1 MKLKRQM
8 AKFKEGIVRFLGNLF
23 DFFLCVLRLIMNILE
38 KIVAHKK
45 GEVAQRKND
54 WPVAML
60 EKERF
65 FAREPFSLK
74 KSLLD
79 ERTNGIIAEYKR
91 KSPSKGIINNRDS
104 VEAVTKAY
112 LGYGASGI
120 SILTDL
126 EFFGGSLD
134 DLVAARDNSLP
145 LLRKDF
151 MIDEYQLIEAKAF
164 GADVILLIAACLSP
178 DEVRTLSAS
187 AKKLGLEVLLE
198 LHDET
203 ELEHICDTVDLVG
216 VNNRN
221 LKNFEVDLEHSVKLA
236 SQIDDRFIKVAESGI
251 NDVANIHYLKQH
263 GFRGFLI
270 GEYFMKQ
277 ESPMMAFKAFAYS
290 V

>member
-1 MKLKRQM
+1 
-8 AKFKEGIVRFLGNLF
+8 
-23 DFFLCVLRLIMNILE
+23 MNILE
-38 KIVAHKK
+38 TIIEHKK
-45 GEVAQRKND
+45 EEVAQRKLD
-54 WPVAML
+54 WPVAAL
-60 EKERF
+60 ENERF
-65 FAREPFSLK
+65 FNRETFSLK
-74 KSLLD
+74 KFLLD
-79 ERTNGIIAEYKR
+79 SRKTGVIAEYKR

-112 LGYGASGI
+112 FGYGASGI
-120 SILTDL
+120 SILTDR
-126 EFFGGSLD
+126 EFFGGTLD

-151 MIDEYQLIEAKAF
+151 MIDEYQIIEAKAF

-178 DEVRTLSAS
+178 QQVKTLSAT

-198 LHDET
+198 LHNES

-221 LKNFEVDLEHSVKLA
+221 LKNFKVDLAHSVRLA
-236 SQIDDRFIKVAESGI
+236 QQIDDRFIKVAESGI
-251 NDVANIHYLKQH
+251 NDVKNIHYLKQH

-277 ESPMMAFKAFAYS
+277 PSPMMAFKDFSYQL
-290 V
+290 